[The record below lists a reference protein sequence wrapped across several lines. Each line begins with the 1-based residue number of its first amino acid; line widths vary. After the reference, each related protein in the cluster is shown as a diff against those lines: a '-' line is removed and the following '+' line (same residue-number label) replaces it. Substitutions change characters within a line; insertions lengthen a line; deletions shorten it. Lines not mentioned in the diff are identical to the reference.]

1 MSKQQNKTLIDFLY
15 RNNIPFAARHYERV
29 KKEAREFLISPL
41 KVLALL
47 VAIAGLFAMV
57 FEVRYFHDFSVQ
69 IYLTRLIATLIAFIA
84 LVLLHTKF
92 AENNSLT
99 LVHILL
105 FTIIISS
112 AYMIYLLPSTLV
124 LNSQIVALI
133 IFTSALFLS
142 WDVRNQ
148 IIVAIYYNLV
158 FAIAILMNDRT
169 IYFLPNLFESVLFVL
184 FLSMIS
190 VVGSAVNFRI
200 RVHSAEKSF
209 QVELSER
216 KYRTIF
222 NNSAEGIFQSAENGH
237 FITVNPA
244 MIKILGYNDAS
255 ELLKAN
261 IQNDVYKFSE
271 ERKIL
276 VKELKEKG
284 EVKNYKVTLKRK
296 DGTDV
301 IVRLNDRLVRDEENN
316 TFYFEG
322 NLQDITEQVT
332 ADAKRREAEIA
343 LKEEK
348 QRADKLA
355 QQAMDANQVKSQF
368 LANMSHEIRTPMNGV
383 IGYLT
388 LLEMGAFE
396 NQEEQKQFISSARQ
410 SAESLLDII
419 NDILD
424 LSKIESGKMK
434 LEEIKFNLNTI
445 IDDAAGVLLTKAVE
459 KNIVISKDIDI
470 NTPLNL
476 IGDQTRIRQIFVNLI
491 GNAVKFTDSGHV
503 NIKIN
508 AVQQDEDN
516 VTLNVS
522 VQDTGIGIPKEKM
535 KDLFKSFSQLDDM
548 FTRKFGGTG
557 LGLVICKEFI
567 NMMSG
572 EIHVE
577 SKPGIGSR
585 FYFDLKLKTQTGS
598 PEITTQRIYK
608 TYSLP
613 VISEDLQESKEAV
626 RRQRL
631 KHKILLAE
639 DNLINQKIALRML
652 NEAGYIGDSVTNGAE
667 AIDAVTNGDF
677 SLVLMDVQMPQV
689 DGYQAT
695 TQIRRLDEPKNK
707 IPIVAITAHALP
719 GDREKCIEIGM
730 NDYLS
735 KPIIAEEL
743 IRIVDMNLGIASS
756 SEKNIAEKEQKQDG
770 LFDFLHLEKISGGSG
785 DFKKELLGAYLDDMV
800 KRYNNLKNWIAN
812 DNMPNLIK
820 EAHTIKGASYSV
832 GAVRIGEE
840 ALAVEISGKHNDMD
854 NLRER
859 MILLE
864 QAIEDTRSL
873 LKDFVV

>member
-1 MSKQQNKTLIDFLY
+1 MSKTQSKSVVDFLY

-57 FEVRYFHDFSVQ
+57 FEVRYFSEFSIQ
-69 IYLTRLIATLIAFIA
+69 IYLTRLIATLIAFIV

-112 AYMIYLLPSTLV
+112 GYMIYLLPTTLV

-148 IIVAIYYNLV
+148 IIVAIYYNIV
-158 FAIAILMNDRT
+158 FATAILLNDRT

-184 FLSMIS
+184 FLSLIS

-209 QVELSER
+209 QVEISER
-216 KYRTIF
+216 KYRAIF
-222 NNSAEGIFQSAENGH
+222 HNSAEGIFQSGEDGH

-244 MIKILGYNDAS
+244 MVRILGYRDDA
-255 ELLKAN
+255 ELLTAN
-261 IQNDVYKFSE
+261 IQDDVYKFSE

-301 IVRLNDRLVRDEENN
+301 IVRLNDRLIRDEENN
-316 TFYFEG
+316 RFYFEG

-348 QRADKLA
+348 NRADKLA
-355 QQAMDANQVKSQF
+355 KQAMDANQIKSQF

-396 NQEEQKQFISSARQ
+396 NQDEQKQFISSARQ

-424 LSKIESGKMK
+424 LSKIESGRMK
-434 LEEIKFNLNTI
+434 LEEVNFNLNTI
-445 IDDAAGVLLTKAVE
+445 IDDAVGVLLAKASE
-459 KNIVISKDIDI
+459 KNLIITKDIDAE
-470 NTPLNL
+470 TPVSL
-476 IGDQTRIRQIFVNLI
+476 IGDQTRIRQIFVNLL
-491 GNAVKFTDSGHV
+491 GNAIKFTDSGHI
-503 NIKIN
+503 NIKITSSVPDDDVIIVN
-508 AVQQDEDN
+508 A
-516 VTLNVS
+516 S
-522 VQDTGIGIPKEKM
+522 VQDTGMGIPKEKM
-535 KDLFKSFSQLDDM
+535 KDLFKSFSQIEDM

-567 NMMSG
+567 NMMG
-572 EIHVE
+572 GDIHVE
-577 SKPGIGSR
+577 SKVGSGSR
-585 FYFDLKLKTQTGS
+585 FYFDIKLKLQT
-598 PEITTQRIYK
+598 PTEITAQRIYR

-613 VISEDLQESKEAV
+613 VHTAAAKQSKEAS

-652 NEAGYIGDSVTNGAE
+652 NEAGYIGDSVTNGEE
-667 AIDAVTNGDF
+667 AIDAVVGGNF

-695 TQIRRLDEPKNK
+695 ARIRKLPEPKNQ

-719 GDREKCIEIGM
+719 GDKEKCIEAGM

-743 IRIVDMNLGIASS
+743 IKIVDANLGIVNETETPVS
-756 SEKNIAEKEQKQDG
+756 EKEQKQDG
-770 LFDFLHLEKISGGSG
+770 LFDFLHLEKISAGSA

-800 KRYNNLKNWIAN
+800 KRYSNLKNWLVN
-812 DNMPNLIK
+812 DDMNNLIK

-864 QAIEDTRSL
+864 QAIDDTRSL

>member
-1 MSKQQNKTLIDFLY
+1 MSKQQSKTVVDFLY
-15 RNNIPFAARHYERV
+15 RNKIPFAARHYERV

-47 VAIAGLFAMV
+47 VAISGLFAMV
-57 FEVRYFHDFSVQ
+57 FEVRYFSDFSVQ
-69 IYLTRLIATLIAFIA
+69 IYLTRLIATLIAFIV

-92 AENNSLT
+92 AENHSLA

-112 AYMIYLLPSTLV
+112 SYMIYLLPTTLV

-148 IIVAIYYNLV
+148 IIVAIYYNIV

-200 RVHSAEKSF
+200 RIHSVEKSF
-209 QVELSER
+209 QVELSEQ
-216 KYRTIF
+216 KYRSIF
-222 NNSAEGIFQSAENGH
+222 SNSAEGIFQSGEDGH

-244 MIKILGYNDAS
+244 MVKILGYENEQD
-255 ELLKAN
+255 LLKAD
-261 IQNDVYKFSE
+261 IQNDIYKFSE

-276 VKELKEKG
+276 VKELKGKG
-284 EVKNYKVTLKRK
+284 RVENYKVTLKRK

-301 IVRLNDRLVRDEENN
+301 IVRLNDRLMRDEENN

-348 QRADKLA
+348 SRADKLA
-355 QQAMDANQVKSQF
+355 QQAMDANQIKSQF

-396 NQEEQKQFISSARQ
+396 NQSEQKQFILSAKQ

-424 LSKIESGKMK
+424 LSKIESGKMH
-434 LEEIKFNLNTI
+434 LEAVNFNLSDL
-445 IDDAAGVLLTKAVE
+445 IDNAAGVLLTKAVE
-459 KNIVISKDIDI
+459 KNIVITKDIDE

-491 GNAVKFTDSGHV
+491 SNAIKFTDSGHI
-503 NIKIN
+503 NIKISSGN
-508 AVQQDEDN
+508 TDEDS
-516 VTLNVS
+516 VTIHAS
-522 VQDTGIGIPKEKM
+522 VKDTGVGIQKEKL
-535 KDLFKSFSQLDDM
+535 KDLFKSFSQIDDM

-567 NMMSG
+567 NMMMG

-577 SKPGIGSR
+577 SKIGSGSR
-585 FYFDLKLKTQTGS
+585 FYFDLKLKIQPVLTGTAL
-598 PEITTQRIYK
+598 PRIYK

-613 VISEDLQESKEAV
+613 VAGEEAKLNKEAV

-631 KHKILLAE
+631 THKILLAE

-667 AIDAVTNGDF
+667 AVDAVTGGNF

-695 TQIRRLDEPKNK
+695 AQIRRLDEAKNR

-719 GDREKCIEIGM
+719 GDREKCIEAGM

-735 KPIIAEEL
+735 KPIIADEL
-743 IRIVDMNLGIASS
+743 IRLVDANLGIINTGDI
-756 SEKNIAEKEQKQDG
+756 KVVEKEQKQDG
-770 LFDFLHLEKISGGSG
+770 LFDFLHLEKISAGSP

-800 KRYNNLKNWIAN
+800 KRYNNLKNWIVN
-812 DNMPNLIK
+812 DDLHNLVK

-832 GAVRIGEE
+832 GAIRIGEE

-854 NLRER
+854 NLRDR
-859 MILLE
+859 MISLE
-864 QAIEDTRSL
+864 QAIDDTRSL